1 MTVQQIETITSH
13 ANPLLKDV
21 RRAITKG
28 TLTASGL
35 AVAEG
40 VHLLEEAIRSEV
52 RIPAVL
58 LSASAGRA
66 MAGLLE
72 KLTLSR
78 IITLPDAQFVA
89 LSATETP
96 QGVMALVEP
105 PEWTPEDLFTGR
117 PLVVV
122 LDGVQDPGNAGAIAR
137 AAEAFG
143 ATGIVFARGTVG
155 LHHPRTLRA
164 SAGSLFRLPC
174 VSGLETEEV
183 VALLAAHRCASWVA
197 MPWSENV
204 SMASAVKLTGPV
216 ALVIGNEGHGVG
228 LVLQEASTPI
238 SIATQK
244 VESLNASVAAA
255 ILLYEASRQR
265 GVFRA

>member
-1 MTVQQIETITSH
+1 MQRIESITSH
-13 ANPLLKDV
+13 ANPLLKEV

-28 TLTASGL
+28 TLTPSGR

-40 VHLLEEAIRSEV
+40 IHLLEEAIRSRAE
-52 RIPAVL
+52 IPAVL
-58 LSASAGRA
+58 VAASALRGID
-66 MAGLLE
+66 GLLGQ
-72 KLTLSR
+72 LLASR

-105 PEWTPEDLFTGR
+105 SVWSPEELFAGT

-143 ATGIVFARGTVG
+143 ATGIIFAKGTVG
-155 LHHPRTLRA
+155 LHHPRTLRG

-174 VSGLETEEV
+174 ISEIEVEEV
-183 VALLAAHRCASWVA
+183 VELLAAHQCASYVA
-197 MPWSENV
+197 MPWSDEAAA
-204 SMASAVKLTGPV
+204 ASAANLMGPA

-228 LVLQEASTPI
+228 AVMKAASKPI

-265 GVFRA
+265 GGSRT

>member
-1 MTVQQIETITSH
+1 MQKIETITSH
-13 ANPLLKDV
+13 ANPFLKEV
-21 RRAITKG
+21 RRAIAKG

-40 VHLLEEAIRSEV
+40 VHLLEEAIRSRVE
-52 RIPAVL
+52 IPAVL
-58 LSASAGRA
+58 VSASAMHGIEA
-66 MAGLLE
+66 LLGQ
-72 KLTLSR
+72 LLASR

-105 PEWTPEDLFTGR
+105 PVWKAEELFAGV

-143 ATGIVFARGTVG
+143 ATGIVFAKGTVG
-155 LHHPRTLRA
+155 LFHPRTLRA

-174 VSGLETEEV
+174 IAGMDADEV
-183 VALLAAHRCASWVA
+183 VVLLAAHECALYVA
-197 MPWSENV
+197 MPWSDRAV
-204 SMASAVKLTGPV
+204 VASETKLAGPV
-216 ALVIGNEGHGVG
+216 ALAIGNEGHGVG
-228 LVLQEASTPI
+228 PEMRGAALPV

-255 ILLYEASRQR
+255 ILLYEANRQR
-265 GVFRA
+265 GVLRV

>member
-1 MTVQQIETITSH
+1 MQRIESITSH
-13 ANPLLKDV
+13 ANPLLKEV
-21 RRAITKG
+21 RRAIAKG
-28 TLTASGL
+28 TLTASDL
-35 AVAEG
+35 MVAEG
-40 VHLLEEAIRSEV
+40 IHLLEEAIRSRME
-52 RIPAVL
+52 IPAVL
-58 LSASAGRA
+58 VSASALHRLD
-66 MAGLLE
+66 GLLGQ
-72 KLTLSR
+72 LLASR

-105 PEWTPEDLFTGR
+105 PFWTAEDVFAGT

-143 ATGIVFARGTVG
+143 ATGIIFAKGTVG
-155 LHHPRTLRA
+155 LNHPRTLRG

-174 VSGLETEEV
+174 LAGVEAEEV
-183 VALLAAHRCASWVA
+183 VELLSTHHCASYVA
-197 MPWSENV
+197 MPWSDQAAA
-204 SMASAVKLTGPV
+204 ASETNLAAPV
-216 ALVIGNEGHGVG
+216 ALVIGNEGHGVSETM
-228 LVLQEASTPI
+228 QAASKPI

-255 ILLYEASRQR
+255 ILLYEAGRQR
-265 GVFRA
+265 GAARA

>member
-1 MTVQQIETITSH
+1 M
-13 ANPLLKDV
+13 
-21 RRAITKG
+21 
-28 TLTASGL
+28 
-35 AVAEG
+35 
-40 VHLLEEAIRSEV
+40 EEAIRSRVE
-52 RIPAVL
+52 IPAVL
-58 LSASAGRA
+58 VSASAMHA
-66 MAGLLE
+66 IDGLLPQ
-72 KLTLSR
+72 LLASR

-96 QGVMALVEP
+96 QGVMTLVEP
-105 PEWTPEDLFTGR
+105 PVWTAEQLFAGV

-143 ATGIVFARGTVG
+143 ATGIVFAKGTVG

-174 VSGLETEEV
+174 VSGMEAAEV
-183 VALLAAHRCASWVA
+183 VELLAAHKCGLYVA
-197 MPWSENV
+197 MPWSDRAAV
-204 SMASAVKLTGPV
+204 ASETRLAGPV
-216 ALVIGNEGHGVG
+216 ALAIGNEGHGVG
-228 LVLQEASTPI
+228 PLMQAAARPV

-255 ILLYEASRQR
+255 ILLYEANRQR